1 MSTFKKFSNGIQFTI
16 QNPKKSQTLKNQTK
30 NVLFNNFMNTESPNK
45 SSENTTSDDDDYDYN
60 IIQAEHKMRINPNI
74 VEDLKKYVESTRRS
88 RSKSPNK
95 RATRHGRRVR
105 ISDVVEYK
113 TMSPKR
119 RKSPSPTKS
128 YPKCD
133 RRSIHFINGLI
144 TRPCRIQNSVFH
156 TKEEWDEY
164 MEIQLAKIAT
174 TQKFL
179 KEHRDPNYRRPHTT
193 KSRRRSL

>member
-1 MSTFKKFSNGIQFTI
+1 MSTYINRIKNTI
-16 QNPKKSQTLKNQTK
+16 QRQKLNPQKP
-30 NVLFNNFMNTESPNK
+30 NVLYNNFINSESPNN
-45 SSENTTSDDDDYDYN
+45 SSENTTSDDDDYNDN
-60 IIQAEHKMRINPNI
+60 IIQAKRQMRIDSNM
-74 VEDLKKYVESTRRS
+74 EKELKKYSESTRRS
-88 RSKSPNK
+88 RSKSPGK
-95 RATRHGRRVR
+95 RATRHGHKVVT

-113 TMSPKR
+113 TMSPTR

-164 MEIQLAKIAT
+164 MEIQLARIAT
-174 TQKFL
+174 TKNFL
-179 KEHRDPNYRRPHTT
+179 KENRDPNYKRPHTT
-193 KSRRRSL
+193 KSRRRRSL

>member
-1 MSTFKKFSNGIQFTI
+1 MSTFKKFSNGIQSTI
-16 QNPKKSQTLKNQTK
+16 QNQKKSQTLKNQTK
-30 NVLFNNFMNTESPNK
+30 NVLFNNFMNTESPNN

-60 IIQAEHKMRINPNI
+60 IIQAKRQMRIDPNMQK
-74 VEDLKKYVESTRRS
+74 ELKKYSESTRRS
-88 RSKSPNK
+88 RSKSPSK

-113 TMSPKR
+113 TMSPPR

-133 RRSIHFINGLI
+133 RRTMRFINGLM

-164 MEIQLAKIAT
+164 MEMQLEKIAT

-179 KEHRDPNYRRPHTT
+179 KENRDPNYKRPHTT
-193 KSRRRSL
+193 KSRRRR